1 MLNSDLRKLRLSL
14 DVTQREMAEK
24 LGVSRQMYGLYE
36 RGNAPISKTIELL
49 AETIREKLGQA

>member
-1 MLNSDLRKLRLSL
+1 MLSSELRKLRLSL

-49 AETIREKLGQA
+49 AETMRQGKEQA